1 MSSGRN
7 KVMSWNI
14 QQAKEL
20 YGVDRWG
27 NGYFDVNASGEVV
40 VNLRD
45 GDKSVPVSLNRV
57 VQEMKERGWALP
69 MLMRFR
75 DLLDTRIEE
84 VNESFNSAIK
94 NSGYKGCYRGVYPIK
109 VNQQQQVIE
118 EITAFG
124 ERYHYGLEAGSK
136 PELIA
141 ALAYMHD
148 REALIVCN
156 GYKDNEFIDL
166 ALRATQMGM
175 QVIIVVE
182 MPGELPSIIA
192 RAKALGI
199 RPNLG
204 VRFRLSTKSEG
215 HWAESGGDRSVFG
228 LNSPQLM
235 DALDLLK
242 EEGYLDCLRLFH
254 YHQGSQLPNIRVIR
268 EAATEAVR
276 VYVNLVKEGAPM
288 GILDMGGGLAVDYD
302 GSHQNDSNSCNYS
315 VQEYATDLIE
325 IIQQHCDLEEV
336 KHPDIVTES
345 GRAVVAYYSVLV
357 FNILDVTHF
366 ETPDEPE
373 DPSEESHEMVKNL
386 WEIRNRIEEKTLQE
400 CFNDALFYRDQVRA
414 LFCHGVVNLRERAL
428 AEKIYWHLCTR
439 IALECRLLERVPDD
453 LQVLESNLIDFYYA
467 NFSLFQSL
475 PDSWAIDQL
484 FPTMPLHKLD
494 EEPKNRAILADIT
507 CDCDG
512 KMDRFIH
519 KDGTRSYLPVHERK
533 SGEEY
538 NIGTFLVGAYQE
550 TLGDLHN
557 LLGDTHVV
565 TVDVEDGELC
575 LTREVEG
582 DSVADVLSYVE
593 YDPKDL
599 ERRFRNFAESAVRDG
614 RITATDRKN
623 IMDAYREGLN
633 GYTYYEA

>member
-1 MSSGRN
+1 
-7 KVMSWNI
+7 MSWDI
-14 QQAKEL
+14 QQARDL
-20 YGVDRWG
+20 YGIHRWG
-27 NGYFDVNASGEVV
+27 NGYFDIDENGEVA

-45 GDKSVPVSLNRV
+45 GEKSVSVSLSQV
-57 VQEMKERGWALP
+57 IDGLKERGLAMPQL
-69 MLMRFR
+69 LRFR
-75 DLLDTRIEE
+75 DLLDRRIEHL
-84 VNESFNSAIK
+84 NDSFNSAI
-94 NSGYKGCYRGVYPIK
+94 NATSYEGNYRGVYPIK

-118 EITAFG
+118 EITDFG
-124 ERYHYGLEAGSK
+124 KKYHYGLEAGSK

-148 REALIVCN
+148 TEAYIVCN
-156 GYKDNEFIDL
+156 GYKDDEFIDL
-166 ALRATQMGM
+166 ALHATQMGM

-182 MPGELPSIIA
+182 MPGELPAIIS
-192 RAKALGI
+192 RAEALDI
-199 RPNLG
+199 RPKLG

-228 LNSPQLM
+228 LNTPQLM
-235 DALDLLK
+235 DAVDLLK
-242 EEGYLDCLRLFH
+242 EKGYLDCLSLFH

-302 GSHQNDSNSCNYS
+302 GSQQNADSSCNYS
-315 VQEYATDLIE
+315 VEEYARDLIE
-325 IIQQHCDLEEV
+325 IIQQHCDMAEV
-336 KHPDIVTES
+336 AHPDIITES

-366 ETPDEPE
+366 ECPDAPDAPE
-373 DPSEESHEMVKNL
+373 AEAHEMLHNLWSIKDRIDNKNL
-386 WEIRNRIEEKTLQE
+386 LE

-414 LFCHGVVNLRERAL
+414 LFCHGVVNLRERSL
-428 AEKIYWHLCTR
+428 AEKIYWHVCTR
-439 IALECRLLERVPDD
+439 IAIACRELKHIPDD
-453 LQVLESNLIDFYYA
+453 LQNLDSNLIDFYYA

-475 PDSWAIDQL
+475 PDSWAIGQT

-494 EEPKNRAILADIT
+494 KEPKNRAILADIT

-512 KMDRFIH
+512 KMDKFIDR
-519 KDGTRSYLPVHERK
+519 DGTRSYLPVHERK
-533 SGEEY
+533 PGEEY

-565 TVDVEDGELC
+565 SVGIENGELSF
-575 LTREVEG
+575 TNEVEG

-593 YDPKDL
+593 YEPKDL
-599 ERRFRNFAESAVRDG
+599 EKRFRAFAEKAVRAG
-614 RITATDRKN
+614 KISASERKK
-623 IMDAYREGLN
+623 IMDAYREGLH

>member
-1 MSSGRN
+1 MSSGLN
-7 KVMSWNI
+7 KVMSWDI

-84 VNESFNSAIK
+84 LNESFNSAIE
-94 NSGYKGCYRGVYPIK
+94 NTGYKGCYRGVYPIK

-148 REALIVCN
+148 CEALIVCN
-156 GYKDNEFIDL
+156 GYKDDEFVDL

-235 DALDLLK
+235 DAVDLLK

-386 WEIRNRIEEKTLQE
+386 WDIRNRIEEKTLQK

-439 IALECRLLERVPDD
+439 IALECRLLDRVPDD
-453 LQVLESNLIDFYYA
+453 LQMLESNLIDFYYA

-533 SGEEY
+533 PGEEY

-565 TVDVEDGELC
+565 SVDVEDGELC

-599 ERRFRNFAESAVRDG
+599 ERRFRNFAEAAVRDG

>member
-1 MSSGRN
+1 
-7 KVMSWNI
+7 
-14 QQAKEL
+14 
-20 YGVDRWG
+20 
-27 NGYFDVNASGEVV
+27 
-40 VNLRD
+40 
-45 GDKSVPVSLNRV
+45 
-57 VQEMKERGWALP
+57 
-69 MLMRFR
+69 
-75 DLLDTRIEE
+75 
-84 VNESFNSAIK
+84 
-94 NSGYKGCYRGVYPIK
+94 
-109 VNQQQQVIE
+109 
-118 EITAFG
+118 
-124 ERYHYGLEAGSK
+124 
-136 PELIA
+136 
-141 ALAYMHD
+141 MHD